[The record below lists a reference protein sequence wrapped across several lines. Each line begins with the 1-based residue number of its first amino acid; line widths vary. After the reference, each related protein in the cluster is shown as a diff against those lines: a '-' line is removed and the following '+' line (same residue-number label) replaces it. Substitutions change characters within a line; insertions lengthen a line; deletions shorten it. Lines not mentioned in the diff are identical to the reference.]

1 MATNLVSLVMQFLTP
16 DVIAKIASALGL
28 DRDVAQKTIG
38 GAVPAILA
46 SLASVASS
54 PAGTRQLS
62 NALAQHQ
69 PGTLDGLKK
78 LIGDAGPQ
86 SLAGTGSNM
95 LSGLLG
101 GSTLDA
107 LTQSVAKFGGVG
119 ESTSKSLLG
128 MLGPV
133 VLGALGQQQRNA
145 GLDASGLASLLSSQ
159 KDQLAAAVP
168 SGLADRLSAAGL
180 LDTIAGGARSS
191 AAAASGAATRI
202 GSAAERAAAGA
213 QQAAYATQST
223 AAHAA
228 RTAASSQWP
237 YWAIALVVLGGLA
250 WYFLAGTGGDKVAE
264 LPQPPTA
271 APTAR
276 QVIDTTGLAT
286 PNLTV
291 SGVDLAAQVNSSVGS
306 LRTVLTGIT
315 DAASAQ
321 AAIPK
326 IRDATA
332 QLDEIATLSTKL
344 PPEGKSALAKL
355 IAAAMPTINQLCDK
369 VLATPGVG
377 GAAKPVIDELRGKLD
392 TMARA

>member
-1 MATNLVSLVMQFLTP
+1 MATNLVSVVMQFLTP

-28 DRDVAQKTIG
+28 DRDVTQKLIG

-46 SLASVASS
+46 SLAGVAAS
-54 PAGTRQLS
+54 PGGARQLAT
-62 NALAQHQ
+62 ALAQQQ
-69 PGTLDGLKK
+69 PGTLDGLKS
-78 LIGDAGPQ
+78 LIRQAGQQ
-86 SLAGTGSNM
+86 SFASTGSSA

-101 GSTLDA
+101 GGTLDA

-133 VLGALGQQQRNA
+133 VVGALGQQQRNA
-145 GLDASGLASLLSSQ
+145 GLDASGLASLLTSQ
-159 KDQLAAAVP
+159 KDQLAAAIP

-180 LDTIAGGARSS
+180 TDTISAGMRSS

-202 GSAAERAAAGA
+202 GSTAERAAAGA
-213 QQAAYATQST
+213 HQAAYATQST
-223 AAHAA
+223 APHAA
-228 RTAASSQWP
+228 RAAASSQWP

-250 WYFLAGTGGDKVAE
+250 WYFLAGTGRDKVAE
-264 LPQPPTA
+264 LPPPTA
-271 APTAR
+271 APPAR
-276 QVIDTTGLAT
+276 QGIDTTGLAT

-291 SGVDLAAQVNSSVGS
+291 SGVDLGAQVNSAVSG

-315 DAASAQ
+315 DAASAE

-344 PPEGKSALAKL
+344 PPEGKNAIAKL
-355 IAAAMPTINQLCDK
+355 IAVAMPTINQLCEK

-377 GAAKPVIDELRGKLD
+377 GVAKPVIDELRGKLD
-392 TMARA
+392 TLAKA